1 MFPTIDLI
9 YFFRLIFNA
18 IHIASCC
25 SFASLRCSF
34 VAMHSLSFF
43 SSYICL
49 FSSVPLVLFLLI
61 RQILPNE
68 IFPHGACIKK
78 KKFRNMKKKKKGRR
92 RRRVGEILNTHI
104 NFWYNFRSRAIIS
117 SKIFFC
123 LFVIFPLAPFVIFC
137 L

>member
-49 FSSVPLVLFLLI
+49 FSSVPLVLFWLI

-78 KKFRNMKKKKKGRR
+78 KNLEIWKKKKKKKGRR

-117 SKIFFC
+117 SKIFF
-123 LFVIFPLAPFVIFC
+123 LFVCDISTYTFR
-137 L
+137 